1 LNLPLKYIKN
11 NIPVIGGNQGNNN
24 QGGAANKKNFSSTK
38 ANWHHPQF
46 DNLNKTAII
55 NFQAI
60 QGNGNGGGRV
70 SQVQQ

>member
-1 LNLPLKYIKN
+1 LKLNLPLKYIKN
-11 NIPVIGGNQGNNN
+11 NIPVIGGNTQGT
-24 QGGAANKKNFSSTK
+24 GGANKKNFSSTK

-60 QGNGNGGGRV
+60 QGGNANAGGRV
-70 SQVQQ
+70 S